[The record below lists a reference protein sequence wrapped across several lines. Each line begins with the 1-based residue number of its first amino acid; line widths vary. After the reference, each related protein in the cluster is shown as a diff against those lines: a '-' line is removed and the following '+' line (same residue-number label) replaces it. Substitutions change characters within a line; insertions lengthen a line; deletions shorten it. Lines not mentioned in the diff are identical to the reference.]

1 MAELWHRASMV
12 PMFAFTA
19 LLTMATLALV
29 GARVVAASKSKKPKL
44 I

>member
-1 MAELWHRASMV
+1 MV

-19 LLTMATLALV
+19 LLATATLALV
-29 GARVVAASKSKKPKL
+29 GARVVAANKSKKPKL